1 MVRYVKEYRFY
12 AVGSITKPQ
21 KQKQKIKINIEVRV
35 EYLVSRDAT
44 LFKMSSFQEKNDQTC
59 KVTLKSG
66 PYRWKKCKQSIETV
80 PEEAQLLNLVGQDFN

>member
-1 MVRYVKEYRFY
+1 MVTYDKEYRFY
-12 AVGSITKPQ
+12 AVGSITKP
-21 KQKQKIKINIEVRV
+21 QKQKIKINIEVRV